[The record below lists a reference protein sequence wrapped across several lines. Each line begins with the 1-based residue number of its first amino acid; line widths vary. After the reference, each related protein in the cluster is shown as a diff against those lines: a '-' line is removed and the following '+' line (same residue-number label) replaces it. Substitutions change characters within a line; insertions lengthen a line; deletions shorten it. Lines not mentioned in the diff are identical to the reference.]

1 MTCEHHGCEPHV
13 SRRKLLQAGSFAAG
27 AGVILAANPVAA
39 QSAKA
44 GSAPGIAGTAGTAP
58 SSGNSPFAPST
69 DYLGMA
75 KSAADWIIANQ
86 TTDEYGAYFPADAA
100 NPKREFIADSAPD
113 CFYSGIAGMIV
124 TFAELAQKTG
134 EARYRDA
141 AVAGA
146 ERLLKRWPEIAAKP
160 IPALDM
166 RWAIT
171 FGIAGIGMALHQV
184 GTMLGE
190 PRYTAALR
198 PIAERI
204 VAAADHDNPK
214 GTWTEYA
221 GYLTDAGTVL
231 FLVQSATLLGDRKIK
246 NTAVKAGDRLISLAT
261 RESDGSL
268 AWKISH
274 NPSYPER
281 FYPGFEYGQAGT
293 VYTLA
298 AIYEATREQRFL
310 DAAKRGTQYLMG
322 LAVGNAQAAL
332 LPYALPDSP
341 DLFYLGFCHGAA
353 GTARLFYKLH
363 NITGERIYLD
373 WTTRLA
379 NGILATGAPELESPG
394 MWNTSTQCC
403 GVASHVT
410 LFLGLWARY
419 GNPEYLE
426 IARRSARTISSR
438 ANNLDGKGDKWFMA
452 WSRVDP
458 NIVNAETGY
467 MIGSAGIATAL
478 LHLHLA
484 ESGRYDVTLPWD
496 TPFPQRR
503 A

>member
-1 MTCEHHGCEPHV
+1 
-13 SRRKLLQAGSFAAG
+13 
-27 AGVILAANPVAA
+27 
-39 QSAKA
+39 
-44 GSAPGIAGTAGTAP
+44 
-58 SSGNSPFAPST
+58 
-69 DYLGMA
+69 MA

-231 FLVQSATLLGDRKIK
+231 FLVQFATLLGDRKIM
-246 NTAVKAGDRLISLAT
+246 NTAVKTGDRLISLAT

-332 LPYALPDSP
+332 RQRSGSAAALCPSRQSRPFLPGLLPWR
-341 DLFYLGFCHGAA
+341 GWHGTSLLQASQHHGRANLSRLDDPVGERHSRHGCA
-353 GTARLFYKLH
+353 GTRKPGNVEHGHAVLRR
-363 NITGERIYLD
+363 GEPRHAVSWSLGAL
-373 WTTRLA
+373 RQP
-379 NGILATGAPELESPG
+379 GISGNRAPVGTHHIQPG
-394 MWNTSTQCC
+394 EQ
-403 GVASHVT
+403 
-410 LFLGLWARY
+410 
-419 GNPEYLE
+419 P
-426 IARRSARTISSR
+426 RRQ
-438 ANNLDGKGDKWFMA
+438 G
-452 WSRVDP
+452 
-458 NIVNAETGY
+458 
-467 MIGSAGIATAL
+467 
-478 LHLHLA
+478 
-484 ESGRYDVTLPWD
+484 
-496 TPFPQRR
+496 
-503 A
+503 